1 MAYGETSGAAEAD
14 GAGVIPALLVTV
26 LLVAGESLMGA
37 AAPLAVAVAAARL
50 ASVTTAVV
58 RTTLRLVLPV
68 FTTRADCTVAPYA
81 FHRFTLTPR
90 TRGAYFK
97 SDVSIP

>member
-1 MAYGETSGAAEAD
+1 M
-14 GAGVIPALLVTV
+14 IPALLVTV

-58 RTTLRLVLPV
+58 RTTLRLVSTSV
-68 FTTRADCTVAPYA
+68 HDTR
-81 FHRFTLTPR
+81 
-90 TRGAYFK
+90 
-97 SDVSIP
+97 